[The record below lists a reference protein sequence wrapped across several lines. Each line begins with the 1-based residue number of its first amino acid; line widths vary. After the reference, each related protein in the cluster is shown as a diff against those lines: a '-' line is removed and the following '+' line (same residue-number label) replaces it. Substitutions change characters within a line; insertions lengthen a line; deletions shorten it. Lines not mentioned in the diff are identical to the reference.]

1 MGGNAIPDAKRVSSR
16 EFNSVKRAM
25 CEIIPQ
31 TLGIL
36 TRYAII
42 PSYSEKDSHGD
53 MDILVCDRYL
63 PENWRDKLNSVFS
76 PMEDPIPFVH
86 NGPVTSFSFDGFQV
100 DIILSD
106 ESTFDFSLG
115 YFAYNDLG
123 NLIGRIAHAANFKF
137 GHDGLWYP
145 VRNGTYKHSDILV
158 TKDFYKA
165 IEVLG
170 FDVNTW
176 DRGFPNL
183 EEIFEFVA
191 GSKYFQSAMF
201 PLEHRSHTARVRD
214 AKRKTYTEFLKWI
227 DREVPLDGQAPR
239 AVFDKVSS
247 TFEHFTPMLEAALDD
262 IRLRNESKQIF
273 NGEIVSEVTGLT
285 GTELGKFMKFLKEQ
299 WPYGVPEEVVTFT
312 REQMKMEIKED
323 FNDYIENHRP
333 R

>member
-1 MGGNAIPDAKRVSSR
+1 MGGNAIPDAKRVSNR
-16 EFNSVKRAM
+16 EFDGIKRAM

-42 PSYSEKDSHGD
+42 PSYAEKESHGD
-53 MDILVCDRYL
+53 MDILVCDKYL
-63 PENWRDKLNSVFS
+63 PNNWREKINSVFS
-76 PMEDPIPFVH
+76 PMEEPIPFVH

-115 YFAYNDLG
+115 YFSYNDLG

-158 TKDFYKA
+158 TKDFYEA

-176 DRGFPNL
+176 DRGFSNL

-191 GSKYFQSAMF
+191 SGRYFQSAMF
-201 PLEHRSHTARVRD
+201 PLEHRSHVARVRD

-227 DREVPLDGQAPR
+227 DNRAFMNEEDPR
-239 AVFDKVSS
+239 AIFSEVSS
-247 TFEHFTPMLEAALDD
+247 KFEHFTPSLEDALED
-262 IRLRNESKQIF
+262 IRIRTEAKQIF
-273 NGEIVSEVTGLT
+273 NGEIVGRLTGLT
-285 GTELGKFMKFLKEQ
+285 GVELGKFMKFLRSH
-299 WPYGVPEEVVTFT
+299 WPYCNPEEVITFT
-312 REQMKMEIKED
+312 KERLEIEIMED
-323 FNDYIENHRP
+323 FDGYIKTHRP
-333 R
+333 S